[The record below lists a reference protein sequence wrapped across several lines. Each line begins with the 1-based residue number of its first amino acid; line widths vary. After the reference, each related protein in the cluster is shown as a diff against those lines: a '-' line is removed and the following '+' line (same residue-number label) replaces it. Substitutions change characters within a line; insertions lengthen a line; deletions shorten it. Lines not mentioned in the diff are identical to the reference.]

1 MRLQHGGD
9 GTKGAAGPS
18 IGLWINISDRERST
32 DAERTLIWYG
42 PKVQ

>member
-18 IGLWINISDRERST
+18 IGLWINISDR
-32 DAERTLIWYG
+32 AA
-42 PKVQ
+42 KH